1 MFKAAAEPSGL
12 INQCRQGCQRGHST
26 PRNLPVQLS
35 WHPHC
40 SWYRLCC
47 LAGTAAWALKWSQ
60 SFWMTEAVCKT
71 GHTEHLAAF
80 GRVQYQSKQGMEA
93 LHTPIISIRH
103 RVSLI
108 CSFQVQIWRYNVLIS
123 SLNISAQGPFFPIAD
138 TLLILMPY
146 HHPLSVIF
154 SA

>member
-1 MFKAAAEPSGL
+1 MQTRLPAGSQYPKKPPSPAVLASSLLLVPPVPLGRQSGL
-12 INQCRQGCQRGHST
+12 RALQVESE
-26 PRNLPVQLS
+26 
-35 WHPHC
+35 
-40 SWYRLCC
+40 LC
-47 LAGTAAWALKWSQ
+47 
-60 SFWMTEAVCKT
+60 MTEAVCKT

-108 CSFQVQIWRYNVLIS
+108 CSFQVQIWRYSVLIS
-123 SLNISAQGPFFPIAD
+123 SLNISAQGPFFPTAD
-138 TLLILMPY
+138 TLLILILY